1 VVNVSGEKPGN
12 SPLSSPSNTNAESE
26 LLSRVP
32 NKTTDFGLLEDWL
45 FKSVSCRDL
54 FRLSRQLTDF
64 RRRVASDKDLSKDW
78 PKWSSAVQRSL
89 DLVATRR
96 ASLPQINFPDLP
108 VSNRSEEILELILNN
123 QVVVIAG
130 ETGSG
135 KTTQIPKFC
144 LQAGRGVR
152 GLIGHTQP
160 RRLAART
167 VATRIAE
174 ELKTPLGETV
184 GYQVRFSDKS
194 SPKSLIKLM
203 TDGILLAEI
212 QHDRF
217 LSKYDTL
224 IIDEAHER
232 SLNID
237 FLLGYLKNLLDQRPE
252 LKVIITSATIDVEKF
267 SRHFNNAP
275 VVEVSGR
282 TFPVEIVYSN
292 EDYFDMDRNQN
303 IIECLR
309 HIQANQPAGD
319 VLVFLSGEREIREA
333 NLAIKR
339 AQLPHTEVVPLYA
352 RLSLA
357 EQAKIFRPHRGCR
370 IILSTNVAETSLT
383 VPGIG
388 YVIDTGRARLSRY
401 SFRTKVQRLPI
412 ESISQASANQRA
424 GRCGR
429 VRNGVC
435 YRLYTEDDYSNRP
448 EFTDPEI
455 VRTNLA
461 AVILKMLDLNMGDI
475 REFPFV
481 DPPDNRMIN
490 DGFKL
495 LEELQAVTAKGKLTA
510 LGRKLVALPLD
521 PRFSRMILQAAK
533 TGSLAEVMIITSGL
547 SIQDPRERPAD
558 KQQAADQCHKQWQ
571 DENSDFMSLLN
582 VWHHFEE
589 RRQALSGNQYSKYC
603 RANYVSFLR
612 MKEWR
617 DLHHQLHTVCRSL
630 KLSSNDKPAEYAGI
644 HQAILSG
651 LLGQVGIREDKWE
664 FLGTRNRKFFIF
676 PSSGLSKKPPKWIMA
691 GSLME
696 TAKQYALNVAKIDS
710 DWLESLAGHL
720 VKRTYS
726 EPFYHQKAGQ
736 VMAKERQTLF
746 GLTIVESKNTVYG
759 QVAPVEAR
767 AVFIQQA
774 LVEEGYRGKGS
785 FHQKNQKLVEE
796 LQALED
802 RFRRRDLLAEQKV
815 IYSFYDERVPEGI
828 YNLTSFEQ
836 WRKSAE
842 QENSKLLCINK
853 DALVLRGLAEGEEAQ
868 FPESIT
874 WDGIEYELR
883 YHFQPGHAEDG
894 VSAIIPLALLHQ
906 LPRYFYEWL
915 VPGMLRDKC
924 IALIKTLPKQTR
936 RHFVPVPD
944 YVDKILLH
952 VGAQDRA
959 ITEVLAEQLK
969 RQTGISVSPEDWK
982 AEKLDPWYCMN
993 FVLQDDEGKTIAMA
1007 RTLEQLQ
1014 RDFKQQIS
1022 AGLEQQASDDSISR
1036 QGILTWDFDE
1046 LPQEVQLKRGKITI
1060 KAWPALRDCGKS
1072 VAIEV
1077 LDNPLAAAKV
1087 TREGQLRLAMLK
1099 GREQVKY
1106 LTKNLLQGSELALK
1120 AAAIGRR
1127 EELVDALIL
1136 SSFHEAIF
1144 KNTEVIRRQRDFDV
1158 AYQAGIGNVVDIA
1171 QQQAMIVAS
1180 VLPQLHH
1187 HQKELRSL
1195 GLKAIYAKDDIDQ
1208 QVNWLF
1214 SVKTL
1219 STAGS
1224 ENLRQYPRLVQGI
1237 QVRLEK
1243 LVSQIA
1249 RDRDCIGQLMDFY
1262 EPLKSIEGQRLTYEL
1277 EQAIW
1282 DFQWLL
1288 EEYRV
1293 SLFAQQLKTRV
1304 PVSEKRLKKRWL
1316 EIHDSL
1322 RRYSIDGA

>member
-1 VVNVSGEKPGN
+1 MSSQQPT
-12 SPLSSPSNTNAESE
+12 SPEAKFLSQAPS
-26 LLSRVP
+26 
-32 NKTTDFGLLEDWL
+32 KKTDFEQLAQWL
-45 FKSVSCRDL
+45 PQSVNSRDL
-54 FRLSRQLTDF
+54 FRLGRQLKELQRQWT
-64 RRRVASDKDLSKDW
+64 AKKNIATAW
-78 PKWSSAVQRSL
+78 QKWSSTVLRSSTQ
-89 DLVATRR
+89 VSARQQ
-96 ASLPQINFPDLP
+96 SVPQITYPDLP
-108 VSNRSEEILELILNN
+108 VSARSEEIRELILDN

-135 KTTQIPKFC
+135 KTTQIPKIC

-152 GLIGHTQP
+152 GIIGHTQP
-160 RRLAART
+160 RRIAART
-167 VATRIAE
+167 VADRIAS
-174 ELKTPLGETV
+174 ELKTPLGDAV
-184 GYQVRFSDKS
+184 GYQVRFSDQS
-194 SPKSLIKLM
+194 SSKSLIKLM

-212 QHDRF
+212 QNDKF

-237 FLLGYLKNLLDQRPE
+237 FLLGYLKNLLVQRPD
-252 LKVIITSATIDVEKF
+252 LKLIITSATIDVEKF
-267 SRHFNNAP
+267 SKHFNNAP

-282 TFPVEIVYSN
+282 TFPVEIVYCNDDDLDS
-292 EDYFDMDRNQN
+292 DRDQK
-303 IIECLR
+303 IIECLQD
-309 HIQANQPAGD
+309 IQANQKAGD

-339 AQLPHTEVVPLYA
+339 AQLPHTEVIPLYA

-357 EQAKIFRPHRGCR
+357 EQSKIFAPHRGR
-370 IILSTNVAETSLT
+370 RVILSTNVAETSLT

-412 ESISQASANQRA
+412 EAISQASANQRA

-429 VRNGVC
+429 VSNGIC
-435 YRLYTEDDYSNRP
+435 YRLYAEDDFNNRP

-461 AVILKMLDLNMGDI
+461 AVILQMLQLNIGDI
-475 REFPFV
+475 RSFPFV

-495 LEELQAVTAKGKLTA
+495 LEELQAVTPNGKLTA
-510 LGRKLVALPLD
+510 LGKKLVSVPLD
-521 PRFSRMILQAAK
+521 PRFARMILQSAK
-533 TGSLAEVMIITSGL
+533 LGSLSEVMIITTGL

-571 DENSDFMSLLN
+571 DEDSDFISLLN
-582 VWHHFEE
+582 LWRHFEAK
-589 RRQALSGNQYSKYC
+589 RQDLSTNQFSKYC

-617 DLHHQLHTVCRSL
+617 DLHHQVHTACRAL
-630 KLSSNDKPAEYAGI
+630 KLTNNEKPAEYAGI

-651 LLGQVGIREDKWE
+651 LLGQVGIREEKWE

-676 PSSGLSKKPPKWIMA
+676 PGSGLSKKPPKWIMA

-720 VKRTYS
+720 VKKTYS
-726 EPFYHQKAGQ
+726 EPFYHQRAGQ

-746 GLTIVESKNTVYG
+746 GLTIVEGKNTVYG
-759 QVAPVEAR
+759 NVAPVEAR

-774 LVEEGYRGKGS
+774 LVEQGYRGKGH
-785 FHQKNQKLVEE
+785 FYRHNRKLVEE

-815 IYSFYDERVPEGI
+815 IYSFYDERIPAGI
-828 YNLTSFEQ
+828 YNLPAFEK
-836 WRKSAE
+836 WRKNAE
-842 QENSKLLCINK
+842 QENASLLNINK
-853 DALVLRGLAEGEEAQ
+853 DSLLLRGLAEDEEAQ
-868 FPESIT
+868 FPEMISC
-874 WDGIEYELR
+874 DGIEFELS
-883 YHFQPGHAEDG
+883 YHFQPGHGQDG

-906 LPRYFYEWL
+906 LPRYFFEWL

-944 YVDKILLH
+944 YVDKILLQAR
-952 VGAQDRA
+952 AQDRP

-969 RQTGISVSPEDWK
+969 RHTGVAVNDQDWK
-982 AEKLDPWYCMN
+982 ADNLDPWYRMN
-993 FVLQDDEGKTIAMA
+993 FILQDEAGKTVAMA
-1007 RTLEQLQ
+1007 RSLEKLQ

-1036 QGILTWDFDE
+1036 QDIVEWDFAE
-1046 LPQEVQLKRGKITI
+1046 LPKEVKLKRGKISI
-1060 KAWPALRDCGKS
+1060 KAWPALKDCGES

-1077 LDNPLAAAKV
+1077 LDNPLTADKIS
-1087 TREGQLRLAMLK
+1087 RQGQLRLALLK

-1106 LTKNLLQGSELALK
+1106 LSKNLLRGTELALK
-1120 AAAIGRR
+1120 AASIGNRQ
-1127 EELVDALIL
+1127 ELVTALITT
-1136 SSFHEAIF
+1136 SFQEAIF
-1144 KNTEVIRRQRDFDV
+1144 SGKQVLRQRQDFDQ
-1158 AYQAGIGNVVDIA
+1158 AYQMGIGQVVDIA
-1171 QQQAMIVAS
+1171 QQHAANIEA
-1180 VLPQLHH
+1180 VLPKLYSN
-1187 HQKELRSL
+1187 QKQLRSL
-1195 GLKAIYAKDDIDQ
+1195 GLSAIYAKDDINQ

-1214 SVKTL
+1214 LPKTL
-1219 STAGS
+1219 SNVSLDKTS
-1224 ENLRQYPRLVQGI
+1224 QYPRLIRGMQI
-1237 QVRLEK
+1237 RIEK
-1243 LVSQIA
+1243 LGSQISK
-1249 RDRDCIGQLMDFY
+1249 DRSYIQQLENFA
-1262 EPLKSIEGQRLTYEL
+1262 EPIKGVQEQLLSYDL
-1277 EQAIW
+1277 EEAIW
-1282 DFQWLL
+1282 EFQWLL

-1304 PVSEKRLKKRWL
+1304 PVSEKRLKKHWSD
-1316 EIHDSL
+1316 IHDRL
-1322 RRYSIDGA
+1322 RRYLVEGS

>member
-1 VVNVSGEKPGN
+1 MVNVSGKTSAN
-12 SPLSSPSNTNAESE
+12 SGLSSQQSGNLDAKF
-26 LLSRVP
+26 LSQLPAV
-32 NKTTDFGLLEDWL
+32 KADFEQLAQWL
-45 FKSVSCRDL
+45 PQAVCSRDL
-54 FRLSRQLTDF
+54 FRLERQL
-64 RRRVASDKDLSKDW
+64 SDLQRLWAAKREIMPAW
-78 PKWSSAVQRSL
+78 QKWSSTVLRSSNQVL
-89 DLVATRR
+89 ARQESV
-96 ASLPQINFPDLP
+96 PQIDYPDLP
-108 VSNRSEEILELILNN
+108 VSARSEEIRKLIQDN

-135 KTTQIPKFC
+135 KTTQIPKIC

-152 GLIGHTQP
+152 GIIGHTQP
-160 RRLAART
+160 RRIAART
-167 VATRIAE
+167 VADRIAS
-174 ELKTPLGETV
+174 ELKTPLGEAV
-184 GYQVRFSDKS
+184 GYQVRFSDQS
-194 SPKSLIKLM
+194 SSKSLIKLM

-212 QHDRF
+212 QNDRF
-217 LSKYDTL
+217 LSKYDTI

-237 FLLGYLKNLLDQRPE
+237 FLLGYLKKLLTQRSD
-252 LKVIITSATIDVEKF
+252 LKLIITSATIDVEKF
-267 SRHFNNAP
+267 AGHFNNAP

-282 TFPVEIVYSN
+282 TFPVEIVYSD
-292 EDYFDMDRNQN
+292 EDDLESDRDQKIIDCLQDIQGNQK
-303 IIECLR
+303 
-309 HIQANQPAGD
+309 AGD

-333 NLAIKR
+333 NLAIVR

-357 EQAKIFRPHRGCR
+357 EQSKIFAPHRGR
-370 IILSTNVAETSLT
+370 RVILSTNVAETSLT

-429 VRNGVC
+429 VSNGIC
-435 YRLYTEDDYSNRP
+435 YRLYSEDDFNNRP

-461 AVILKMLDLNMGDI
+461 AVILQMLQLNIGDI
-475 REFPFV
+475 RSFPFV

-495 LEELQAVTAKGKLTA
+495 LEELQAVTSNGKLTA
-510 LGRKLVALPLD
+510 LGKKLVSVPLD
-521 PRFSRMILQAAK
+521 PRFARMILASAK
-533 TGSLAEVMIITSGL
+533 LGSLSEVMIITTGL

-571 DENSDFMSLLN
+571 DEDSDFVSLLN
-582 VWHHFEE
+582 LWRHFESK
-589 RRQALSGNQYSKYC
+589 RQALSSNQFSKYC

-617 DLHHQLHTVCRSL
+617 DLHHQVHTACRAL
-630 KLSSNDKPAEYAGI
+630 KLSNNEKPAEYAGI

-651 LLGQVGIREDKWE
+651 LLGQVGIREEKWE

-676 PSSGLSKKPPKWIMA
+676 PGSGLSKKPPKWIMA

-696 TAKQYALNVAKIDS
+696 TARQYALNVAKIDS

-720 VKRTYS
+720 VKKTYS
-726 EPFYHQKAGQ
+726 EPFYHQRAGQ

-746 GLTIVESKNTVYG
+746 GLTIVEGKNTVYG
-759 QVAPVEAR
+759 NVAPVEAR
-767 AVFIQQA
+767 EVFIQQA
-774 LVEEGYRGKGS
+774 LVEEGYRGKGA
-785 FHQKNQKLVEE
+785 FYRHNQKLVEE

-815 IYSFYDERVPEGI
+815 IYSFYDERIPAGI
-828 YNLTSFEQ
+828 YNLPAFEK

-842 QENSKLLCINK
+842 QENAGLLNINR
-853 DALVLRGLAEGEEAQ
+853 DSLLLRGLAADEEAQ
-868 FPESIT
+868 FPET
-874 WDGIEYELR
+874 VTCDGIEFELS
-883 YHFQPGHAEDG
+883 YHFQPGHDQDG

-906 LPRYFYEWL
+906 LPRYFFEWL

-924 IALIKTLPKQTR
+924 IALVKTLPKQTR

-944 YVDKILLH
+944 YVDKILLQ
-952 VGAQDRA
+952 VRAQDRP

-969 RQTGISVSPEDWK
+969 RHTGVAVKDQDWTS
-982 AEKLDPWYCMN
+982 ENLDPWYRMN
-993 FVLQDDEGKTIAMA
+993 FILQDEAGKTVAMA
-1007 RTLEQLQ
+1007 RSLEQLQ

-1036 QGILTWDFDE
+1036 QDIIEWDFAQ
-1046 LPQEVQLKRGKITI
+1046 LPQEVKLKRGKIAI
-1060 KAWPALRDCGKS
+1060 KAWPALKDCGES

-1077 LDNPLAAAKV
+1077 FDNPLTADKIS
-1087 TREGQLRLAMLK
+1087 RQGQLRLALLK

-1106 LTKNLLQGSELALK
+1106 LTKNLLRGTELALK
-1120 AAAIGRR
+1120 AAALGSRQD
-1127 EELVDALIL
+1127 LVDALIRA
-1136 SSFHEAIF
+1136 SFQEAIF
-1144 KNTEVIRRQRDFDV
+1144 TETEVVREQQDFDR
-1158 AYQAGIGNVVDIA
+1158 AYQSGIGKVVDIA
-1171 QQQAMIVAS
+1171 QQHGANIEA
-1180 VLPQLHH
+1180 VLPQLHSN
-1187 HQKELRSL
+1187 QKQLRAL
-1195 GLKAIYAKDDIDQ
+1195 GLSAIYAKDDINQ

-1214 SVKTL
+1214 SPDTL
-1219 STAGS
+1219 SGTTLDKTGQ
-1224 ENLRQYPRLVQGI
+1224 LPRLIRGI
-1237 QVRLEK
+1237 QIRIEK
-1243 LVSQIA
+1243 LGVQIA
-1249 RDRDCIGQLMDFY
+1249 KDRSYIQQLEDFAAPIK
-1262 EPLKSIEGQRLTYEL
+1262 EVQRQMLSHEL
-1277 EQAIW
+1277 DEAIL

-1304 PVSEKRLKKRWL
+1304 PVSDKRLKKHWL
-1316 EIHDSL
+1316 DINDRL
-1322 RRYSIDGA
+1322 RRYLIEGC

>member
-1 VVNVSGEKPGN
+1 MVNVSGKILAN
-12 SPLSSPSNTNAESE
+12 NKLSSQQPTSPEAN
-26 LLSRVP
+26 LLSQAP
-32 NKTTDFGLLEDWL
+32 LKKADFEQLFQWL
-45 FKSVSCRDL
+45 PQSVSSRDL
-54 FRLSRQLTDF
+54 FRLNRQLNELQ
-64 RRRVASDKDLSKDW
+64 RLWMSKKDIAAAW
-78 PKWSSAVQRSL
+78 EKWSANALRANVQVIARQQT
-89 DLVATRR
+89 VPT
-96 ASLPQINFPDLP
+96 IKFPDLP
-108 VSNRSEEILELILNN
+108 VSARSEEIRELIIDN

-135 KTTQIPKFC
+135 KTTQIPKIC

-160 RRLAART
+160 RRIAART
-167 VATRIAE
+167 VADRIAS
-174 ELKTPLGETV
+174 ELKTPLGDIV
-184 GYQVRFSDKS
+184 GYQVRFSDQS

-212 QHDRF
+212 QNDKF

-237 FLLGYLKNLLDQRPE
+237 FLLGYLKSLLRQRPD
-252 LKVIITSATIDVEKF
+252 LKLIITSATIDVEKF
-267 SRHFNNAP
+267 SKHFDNAP

-282 TFPVEIVYSN
+282 TFPVEIVYST
-292 EDYFDMDRNQN
+292 DDDLDSDRDQK
-303 IIECLR
+303 IIDCLQD
-309 HIQANQPAGD
+309 IQANQKAGD

-357 EQAKIFRPHRGCR
+357 EQSKIFSPHKGRR
-370 IILSTNVAETSLT
+370 VILSTNVAETSLT

-412 ESISQASANQRA
+412 EAISQASANQRA

-429 VRNGVC
+429 VSDGIC
-435 YRLYTEDDYSNRP
+435 YRLYSEEDYNNRP
-448 EFTDPEI
+448 KFTDPEI

-461 AVILKMLDLNMGDI
+461 AVILQMLHLNIGDI
-475 REFPFV
+475 RSFPFV

-495 LEELQAVTAKGKLTA
+495 LEELQAVTANGKLTA
-510 LGRKLVALPLD
+510 LGKQLTSVPLD
-521 PRFSRMILQAAK
+521 PRFGRMILQAAK
-533 TGSLAEVMIITSGL
+533 TGSLSEVMIITTGL
-547 SIQDPRERPAD
+547 SIQDARERPAD
-558 KQQAADQCHKQWQ
+558 KRQAADQCHKQWQ
-571 DENSDFMSLLN
+571 DEDSDFVSLLN
-582 VWHHFEE
+582 LWRHFESK
-589 RRQALSGNQYSKYC
+589 RQELSSNQYSKYC

-617 DLHHQLHTVCRSL
+617 DLHHQVHTACRAL
-630 KLSSNDKPAEYAGI
+630 KLRDNDKPAEYAAI

-651 LLGQVGIREDKWE
+651 LLGQVGIREEKWE

-676 PSSGLSKKPPKWIMA
+676 PGSGLSKKPPKWIMA

-720 VKRTYS
+720 VKKTYS

-746 GLTIVESKNTVYG
+746 GLTIVEGKNTVYG
-759 QVAPVEAR
+759 NVAPVEAR

-774 LVEEGYRGKGS
+774 LVEEGYRGKGN
-785 FHQKNQKLVEE
+785 FYKHNHKLVEE

-828 YNLTSFEQ
+828 YNLPAFEK

-842 QENSKLLCINK
+842 QENPTLLNINK
-853 DALVLRGLAEGEEAQ
+853 DSLLLRGLAEDEEAQ
-868 FPESIT
+868 FPEMVIC
-874 WDGIEYELR
+874 DGIEFELS
-883 YHFQPGHAEDG
+883 YHFQPGHEQDG

-906 LPRYFYEWL
+906 LPRYFFDWL

-924 IALIKTLPKQTR
+924 IALVKSLPKQTR

-944 YVDKILLH
+944 YVDKILLQ
-952 VGAQDRA
+952 VQAQDRP

-969 RQTGISVSPEDWK
+969 RQTGMTVNNEDWK
-982 AEKLDPWYCMN
+982 ADNLDPWYRMN
-993 FVLQDDEGKTIAMA
+993 FILQDEAGKTVAMA
-1007 RTLEQLQ
+1007 RSLEQLQ

-1036 QGILTWDFDE
+1036 QEIIEWDFAE
-1046 LPQEVQLKRGKITI
+1046 LPQEVQLKRGKINI
-1060 KAWPALRDCGKS
+1060 KAWPALKDCGES

-1077 LDNPLAAAKV
+1077 LDNPLAADRV
-1087 TREGQLRLAMLK
+1087 SRQGQLRLALLK

-1106 LTKNLLQGSELALK
+1106 LSKHLLRGTELALK
-1120 AAAIGRR
+1120 AAAIGNRQD
-1127 EELVDALIL
+1127 LINALI
-1136 SSFHEAIF
+1136 STSFQEAIF
-1144 KNTEVIRRQRDFDV
+1144 SGKGVIREQENFDQ
-1158 AYQAGIGNVVDIA
+1158 AYQAGIGQVVDIA
-1171 QQQAMIVAS
+1171 QQHAANIEA
-1180 VLPQLHH
+1180 VLPQLHSN
-1187 HQKELRSL
+1187 QKQLRSL
-1195 GLKAIYAKDDIDQ
+1195 GLTAIYAKNDINQ
-1208 QVNWLF
+1208 QVTWLF
-1214 SVKTL
+1214 SPETL
-1219 STAGS
+1219 THS
-1224 ENLRQYPRLVQGI
+1224 NLDQTGQYPRLIRGVQI
-1237 QVRLEK
+1237 RIEK
-1243 LVSQIA
+1243 LASQIA
-1249 RDRDCIGQLMDFY
+1249 KDRGYIQELEDFA
-1262 EPLKSIEGQRLTYEL
+1262 EPVNAIQPQTLSYEL
-1277 EQAIW
+1277 EESIW
-1282 DFQWLL
+1282 AFRWLL

-1304 PVSEKRLKKRWL
+1304 PVSEKRLKKHWL
-1316 EIHDSL
+1316 DIHDRL
-1322 RRYSIDGA
+1322 RRYLVEGG

>member
-1 VVNVSGEKPGN
+1 MSSQQPN
-12 SPLSSPSNTNAESE
+12 SSHAKFLDQVPSKKA
-26 LLSRVP
+26 
-32 NKTTDFGLLEDWL
+32 DFGRLSQWL
-45 FKSVSCRDL
+45 AQSVSSRDL
-54 FRLSRQLTDF
+54 FRLGRQLNELQRQWAGNTNITAAWQ
-64 RRRVASDKDLSKDW
+64 R
-78 PKWSSAVQRSL
+78 WSSSVSHSIADVSARHK
-89 DLVATRR
+89 T
-96 ASLPQINFPDLP
+96 LPQINYPDLP
-108 VSNRSEEILELILNN
+108 VSARSEEIRELIEDN

-135 KTTQIPKFC
+135 KTTQIPKIC

-152 GLIGHTQP
+152 GMIGHTQP
-160 RRLAART
+160 RRIAART
-167 VATRIAE
+167 VADRIAS
-174 ELKTPLGETV
+174 ELKTSLGDVV
-184 GYQVRFSDKS
+184 GYQVRFSDQS
-194 SPKSLIKLM
+194 SKKSLIKLM

-212 QHDRF
+212 QNDKF
-217 LSKYDTL
+217 LSRYDTL

-237 FLLGYLKNLLDQRPE
+237 FLLGYLKNLLMQRAD
-252 LKVIITSATIDVEKF
+252 LKLIITSATIDVEKF
-267 SRHFNNAP
+267 SKHFNNAP

-292 EDYFDMDRNQN
+292 EGLDLDRDQK
-303 IIECLR
+303 IIDCLQD
-309 HIQANQPAGD
+309 IQANQKAGD

-357 EQAKIFRPHRGCR
+357 EQSKIFAPHRGR
-370 IILSTNVAETSLT
+370 RVILSTNVAETSLT

-429 VRNGVC
+429 VSNGVC
-435 YRLYTEDDYSNRP
+435 YRLYAQDDFNNRP
-448 EFTDPEI
+448 AFTDPEI

-461 AVILKMLDLNMGDI
+461 AVILQMLQLNIGDI
-475 REFPFV
+475 RSFPFV

-495 LEELQAVTAKGKLTA
+495 LEELQAVTANGKLTA
-510 LGRKLVALPLD
+510 LGKKLVSVPLD
-521 PRFSRMILQAAK
+521 PRFARMILQSQ
-533 TGSLAEVMIITSGL
+533 TLGSLSEVMIITTGL

-571 DENSDFMSLLN
+571 DEDSDFMSLLN
-582 VWHHFEE
+582 LWRHFEHK
-589 RRQALSGNQYSKYC
+589 RQDLSTSQFSKYC

-617 DLHHQLHTVCRSL
+617 DLHHQVHTACRAL
-630 KLSSNDKPAEYAGI
+630 KLSNNDKPAEYAGI

-651 LLGQVGIREDKWE
+651 LLGQVGIREEKWE

-676 PSSGLSKKPPKWIMA
+676 PGSGLSKKPPKWIMA

-720 VKRTYS
+720 VKKTYS
-726 EPFYHQKAGQ
+726 EPFYHQRAGQ

-746 GLTIVESKNTVYG
+746 GLTIVEGKNTVYG
-759 QVAPVEAR
+759 NVAPVEAR

-774 LVEEGYRGKGS
+774 LVEQGYRGKGR
-785 FHQKNQKLVEE
+785 FYQHNQKLVEE

-815 IYSFYDERVPEGI
+815 IYSFYDDRVPAGI
-828 YNLTSFEQ
+828 YNLPAFEK

-842 QENSKLLCINK
+842 HENAGLLNINK
-853 DALVLRGLAEGEEAQ
+853 DSLLLRGLAAEEEAQ
-868 FPESIT
+868 FPELVAC
-874 WDGIEYELR
+874 DGIEFELT
-883 YHFQPGHAEDG
+883 YHFQPGQDQDG

-906 LPRYFYEWL
+906 LPRYFFEWL

-924 IALIKTLPKQTR
+924 IGLIKTLPKQTR

-944 YVDKILLH
+944 YVDKILLQ
-952 VGAQDRA
+952 VRAQDRP

-969 RQTGISVSPEDWK
+969 RLTGVVVQDQEWQ
-982 AEKLDPWYCMN
+982 AVNLDPWYRMN
-993 FVLQDDEGKTIAMA
+993 FILQDEAGKTVAMA
-1007 RTLEQLQ
+1007 RSLEQLQ

-1036 QGILTWDFDE
+1036 QGIVEWDFAM
-1046 LPQEVQLKRGKITI
+1046 LPQEVTLKRGKISI
-1060 KAWPALRDCGKS
+1060 KAWPALKDCGES

-1077 LDNPLAAAKV
+1077 LDNPLTADKMS
-1087 TREGQLRLAMLK
+1087 RKGQLRLALLK

-1106 LTKNLLQGSELALK
+1106 LSKNLLRGTELALK
-1120 AAAIGRR
+1120 AAAVGNRQQ
-1127 EELVDALIL
+1127 LVSALINT
-1136 SSFHEAIF
+1136 SFQEAIF
-1144 KNTEVIRRQRDFDV
+1144 HDQQVLREQQDFNR
-1158 AYQAGIGNVVDIA
+1158 AYQNGIGQVIDIA
-1171 QQQAMIVAS
+1171 QQHAANIDA
-1180 VLPQLHH
+1180 VLQQLHSN
-1187 HQKELRSL
+1187 QKQLRSL
-1195 GLKAIYAKDDIDQ
+1195 GLNAIYAKNDINQ
-1208 QVNWLF
+1208 QINWLF
-1214 SVKTL
+1214 SPKTL
-1219 STAGS
+1219 SGASLDKTS
-1224 ENLRQYPRLVQGI
+1224 QYPRLIRGMEI
-1237 QVRLEK
+1237 RIEK
-1243 LVSQIA
+1243 LGSQISK
-1249 RDRDCIGQLMDFY
+1249 DRGYIQQLDNFA
-1262 EPLKSIEGQRLTYEL
+1262 EPIKGVQTQMLSHEL
-1277 EQAIW
+1277 EEAVW
-1282 DFQWLL
+1282 EFQWLL

-1304 PVSEKRLKKRWL
+1304 PVSEKRLKKQWSD
-1316 EIHDSL
+1316 IHDRL
-1322 RRYSIDGA
+1322 RRYLVEGR